1 MSVEYTT
8 KLHAGTDFPAV
19 ANESQRG
26 SNLDFRH
33 QNF

>member
-19 ANESQRG
+19 ANEGQILTS
-26 SNLDFRH
+26 DIKTFD
-33 QNF
+33 